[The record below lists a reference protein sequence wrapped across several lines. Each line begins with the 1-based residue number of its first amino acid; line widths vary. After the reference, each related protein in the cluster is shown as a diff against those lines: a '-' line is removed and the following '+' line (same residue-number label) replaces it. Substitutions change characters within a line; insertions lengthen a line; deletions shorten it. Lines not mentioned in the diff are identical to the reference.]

1 MLAGKMIIFT
11 APSGAGK
18 STIVHHLL
26 DVFPQ
31 LSFSISATT
40 RLRRPH
46 EEDGKDYYF
55 VSKDQFR
62 AWVADGAFVEWEEVY
77 EDQFY
82 GTLHRE
88 IERIWQSGLHIVFDI
103 DVKGATAIKKAYPD
117 QSLAV
122 FVKPPSYEILVE
134 RLIRRRTE
142 NEQSLKKRLDRIK
155 KELQY
160 ESKFDVVLLN
170 DQLDI
175 ALKEAEKIVADF
187 LNVKNTHGNADHA
200 RH

>member
-1 MLAGKMIIFT
+1 MQQGKMIIFT

-26 DVFPQ
+26 QVFPQ
-31 LSFSISATT
+31 LEFSISATT

-46 EEDGKDYYF
+46 EENGKDYYF
-55 VSKDQFR
+55 VSKEEFR
-62 AWVADGAFVEWEEVY
+62 AWIADGAFVEWEEVY

-82 GTLHRE
+82 GTLRRE
-88 IERIWQSGLHIVFDI
+88 IERIWHEGKHIVFDI
-103 DVKGATAIKKAYPD
+103 DVLGATHLKEAYPD

-134 RLIRRRTE
+134 RLIKRRTE
-142 NEQSLKKRLDRIK
+142 NEQSLKKRLERIK
-155 KELQY
+155 KELTY
-160 ESKFDVVLLN
+160 ETKFDVVLLN

-175 ALKEAEKIVADF
+175 AFKEAEKIVADF
-187 LNVKNTHGNADHA
+187 IEVKAEDGNINHA
-200 RH
+200 

>member
-1 MLAGKMIIFT
+1 MQQGKMIIFT

-26 DVFPQ
+26 QVFPQ
-31 LSFSISATT
+31 LEFSISETT

-46 EEDGKDYYF
+46 EENGKDYYF
-55 VSKDQFR
+55 VSKEEFR
-62 AWVADGAFVEWEEVY
+62 AWIADGAFVEWEEVY

-82 GTLHRE
+82 GTLRRE
-88 IERIWQSGLHIVFDI
+88 IERIWHEGKHIVFDI
-103 DVKGATAIKKAYPD
+103 DVLGATHLKEAYPD

-134 RLIRRRTE
+134 RLIKRRTE
-142 NEQSLKKRLDRIK
+142 NEQSLKKRLERIK
-155 KELQY
+155 KELTY
-160 ESKFDVVLLN
+160 ETKFDVVLLN

-175 ALKEAEKIVADF
+175 AFKEAEKIVADF
-187 LNVKNTHGNADHA
+187 IEVKAEDGNINHA
-200 RH
+200 

>member
-1 MLAGKMIIFT
+1 MQQGKMIIFT

-26 DVFPQ
+26 QAFPQ
-31 LSFSISATT
+31 LEFSISATT

-46 EEDGKDYYF
+46 EENGKDYYF
-55 VSKDQFR
+55 VSKEEFR
-62 AWVADGAFVEWEEVY
+62 AWIADGAFVEWEEVY

-82 GTLHRE
+82 GTLRRE
-88 IERIWQSGLHIVFDI
+88 IERIWHKGKHIVFDI
-103 DVKGATAIKKAYPD
+103 DVRGATHLKAAYPD

-134 RLIRRRTE
+134 RLIKRRTE
-142 NEQSLKKRLDRIK
+142 NEQSLKKRLERIK
-155 KELQY
+155 KELTY
-160 ESKFDVVLLN
+160 ETKFDVVLLN

-175 ALKEAEKIVADF
+175 AFKEAEKIVADF
-187 LNVKNTHGNADHA
+187 IEVKAEDGNINHA
-200 RH
+200 

>member
-1 MLAGKMIIFT
+1 MQQGKMIIFT

-26 DVFPQ
+26 QAFPQ
-31 LSFSISATT
+31 LEFSISATT

-46 EEDGKDYYF
+46 EENGKDYYF
-55 VSKDQFR
+55 VSKEEFR
-62 AWVADGAFVEWEEVY
+62 AWIADGAFVEWEEVY

-82 GTLHRE
+82 GTLRRE
-88 IERIWQSGLHIVFDI
+88 IERIWHEGKHIVFDI
-103 DVKGATAIKKAYPD
+103 DVLGATHLKEAYPD

-134 RLIRRRTE
+134 RLIKRRTE
-142 NEQSLKKRLDRIK
+142 NEQSLKKRLERIK
-155 KELQY
+155 KELTY
-160 ESKFDVVLLN
+160 ETKFDVVLLN

-175 ALKEAEKIVADF
+175 AFKEAEKIVADF
-187 LNVKNTHGNADHA
+187 IEVKAEDGNINHA
-200 RH
+200 